1 MKIFIDTANLEQIR
15 DAVDMGVIIVGVE
28 RFLNDWKKVQVISS
42 KLS

>member
-1 MKIFIDTANLEQIR
+1 MRIFIDTANLEQIR
-15 DAVDMGVIIVGVE
+15 DAVDRGIIDGVE